1 MNKKIHIVFLFLSL
15 FALLL
20 IGHDYVYGHF
30 DDDHLCCNTCLL
42 CKAFQ
47 STELA
52 SDFPAMFLF
61 FGIMPVIG
69 FFSLPVWFKPQS
81 IYLSAISLRAPPPL
95 KYL

>member
-1 MNKKIHIVFLFLSL
+1 MKKKIHIVFLFLSL
-15 FALLL
+15 CALLL

-30 DDDHLCCNTCLL
+30 DDDQLCCNNCLL

-47 STELA
+47 STELG

-69 FFSLPVWFKPQS
+69 FFSLYIWFKPHS
-81 IYLSAISLRAPPPL
+81 IYLLAISLRAPPSQKNL
-95 KYL
+95 